1 MEETLLGQSVAMQAI
16 ELACS
21 DDIDL
26 DQRAGREAQAK
37 RSVRGLD

>member
-1 MEETLLGQSVAMQAI
+1 MEETLLGQSIAMQAI

-26 DQRAGREAQAK
+26 DQRAVREAQVERA
-37 RSVRGLD
+37 VRGLD